1 MGSLPAKA
9 SAPQDTG
16 GKEESGTEWDKPW
29 GRGVT
34 TGLVPKATIQY
45 NISKGTGKEIF
56 SQKSSLEKSL
66 SFLFHNKER

>member
-45 NISKGTGKEIF
+45 NISKGTGKERLD
-56 SQKSSLEKSL
+56 SGHCQYQRRPPAGSSKQ
-66 SFLFHNKER
+66 